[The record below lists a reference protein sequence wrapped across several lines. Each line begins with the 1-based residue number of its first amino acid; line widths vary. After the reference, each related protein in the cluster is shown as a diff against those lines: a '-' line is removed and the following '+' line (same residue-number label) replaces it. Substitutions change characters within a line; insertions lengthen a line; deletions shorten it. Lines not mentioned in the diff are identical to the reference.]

1 MIFRVLHSIGTIF
14 IFHFFIVFA
23 EDPNFVLFD
32 PQAPHVPATRGECIS
47 EGDVSCDGME
57 HLTSLLNYLDS
68 RLETVE
74 SLTSYLDKLKGI
86 PEREEMNRIVG
97 EIFFL
102 SRSIQQKKT
111 EYEKEQAE

>member
-1 MIFRVLHSIGTIF
+1 
-14 IFHFFIVFA
+14 
-23 EDPNFVLFD
+23 
-32 PQAPHVPATRGECIS
+32 
-47 EGDVSCDGME
+47 ME

-111 EYEKEQAE
+111 EYEKEQAELPPVTNALPPVDYGGISKNKQKNQVLIY

>member
-1 MIFRVLHSIGTIF
+1 
-14 IFHFFIVFA
+14 
-23 EDPNFVLFD
+23 
-32 PQAPHVPATRGECIS
+32 
-47 EGDVSCDGME
+47 ME

-111 EYEKEQAE
+111 EYEKEQAEIPPVTNALPPVDYGSSSKNKQKNQVIISYDQHKEELY